1 MEQSDAPIAQLVGL
15 ARKSGRFIQ
24 KEMARLVSVHQD
36 ARDLFLDDQ
45 GNMKPA
51 ARRLFAR
58 LAKEAQI
65 NRVGF
70 DPDARHQDYRKGQQD
85 LLRLMAAM
93 IELDHRR
100 LDELQRQ
107 YGDR

>member
-1 MEQSDAPIAQLVGL
+1 MQQHDTPIAQLVGI
-15 ARKSGRFIQ
+15 ARGSAKFVQ
-24 KEMARLVSVHQD
+24 KEIARLIGVNRD
-36 ARDLFLDDQ
+36 ARELFLDDA
-45 GNMKPA
+45 GEMKPA

-58 LAKEAQI
+58 LAKEAEI

-85 LLRLMAAM
+85 LLRFMGAM
-93 IELDHRR
+93 IELDHKR
-100 LDELQRQ
+100 LADLQRQ